1 MRGNFWKEM
10 LTCAHHFPLFSYTGG
25 EKGGEGGREKDLGWN
40 RTDVKRGRGGGSEKR
55 KAFLYPR

>member
-1 MRGNFWKEM
+1 M